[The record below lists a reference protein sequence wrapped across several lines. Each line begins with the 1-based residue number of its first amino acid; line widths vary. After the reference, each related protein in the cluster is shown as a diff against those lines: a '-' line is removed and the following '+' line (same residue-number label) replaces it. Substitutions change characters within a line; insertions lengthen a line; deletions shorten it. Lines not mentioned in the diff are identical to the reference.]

1 MYNKSPQW
9 KIKDP
14 APFILCTLEK
24 AASLWQDLK
33 DFVAAA
39 AKEITF
45 ENNDISSTLFNLNE
59 AIAAISNVITHHG
72 SEEVLLVESRITIL
86 ASLLNVK

>member
-1 MYNKSPQW
+1 MSLYNKSPQW

-14 APFILCTLEK
+14 ETFILCTLEK

-33 DFVAAA
+33 GFTT
-39 AKEITF
+39 KETNYD
-45 ENNDISSTLFNLNE
+45 NNDISSTLFNLNE

-72 SEEVLLVESRITIL
+72 SEEVLLDENRITIL
-86 ASLLNVK
+86 AVLLNV